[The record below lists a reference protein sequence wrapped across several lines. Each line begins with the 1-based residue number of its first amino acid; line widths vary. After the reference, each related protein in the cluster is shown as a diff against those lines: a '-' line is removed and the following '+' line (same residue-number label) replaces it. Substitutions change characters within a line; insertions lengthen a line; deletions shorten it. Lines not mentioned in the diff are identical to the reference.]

1 MIISQKTIEKLRELI
16 NEETEYRSGS
26 KLVAFFNQYGFRDVY
41 VEDNFGQTE
50 KLSFEFNSQ
59 KDEEKEKTNGDKK

>member
-26 KLVAFFNQYGFRDVY
+26 KLVAFSINMDLEMCMEMAFPQDGYTQRRKY
-41 VEDNFGQTE
+41 VH
-50 KLSFEFNSQ
+50 
-59 KDEEKEKTNGDKK
+59 

>member
-41 VEDNFGQTE
+41 GNGFPSGWDLLKILPRTE
-50 KLSFEFNSQ
+50 LKRIR
-59 KDEEKEKTNGDKK
+59 

>member
-41 VEDNFGQTE
+41 GMAFPQDGYTQRRKYVH
-50 KLSFEFNSQ
+50 
-59 KDEEKEKTNGDKK
+59 

>member
-1 MIISQKTIEKLRELI
+1 MTISQKTIEKLRELI

-41 VEDNFGQTE
+41 GNGFPSRWIYT
-50 KLSFEFNSQ
+50 
-59 KDEEKEKTNGDKK
+59 EEKIRVSGFSRLASFLLSV